1 MERGQIPLS
10 TLPSNFD
17 LQSTLESGQSYLW
30 WREDG
35 DDFGDETHHGGD
47 AWYVTTT
54 RETGEPAVIRAR
66 QRDALLGSDSASGA
80 LEWESTIDAEPVLR
94 RRLRLDDDLDAIRA
108 TAPDD
113 DLVRAAYDA
122 YWGMRLVDDPPF
134 GTLISFI
141 CSAQM
146 RVSRIHEMQ
155 QSLREA
161 FGTPVEFDGVTYYA
175 YPTPEQL
182 AAATEAELRDLSLG
196 YRAPYVKRSA
206 EMVAEGTP
214 LGVSDLPYEEARE
227 ALTEFVGVGDKVAD
241 CILLFS
247 LGYLEAVPLDTWI
260 RQTIEEY
267 YPECECGNYTETSR
281 AIREALGG
289 EFAGYTQTYVFHFL
303 RNGGGDELAE

>member
-1 MERGQIPLS
+1 METGQIELS
-10 TLPSNFD
+10 TLSSAFD

-30 WREDG
+30 WRADG
-35 DDFGDETHHGGD
+35 KDFDDGTQYGGE

-54 RETGEPAVIRAR
+54 RAAGDPAVVRVR
-66 QRDALLGSDSASGA
+66 QRDGL
-80 LEWESTIDAEPVLR
+80 LEWESTIDAEPVLV
-94 RRLRLDDDLDAIRA
+94 RRLRLDDDLESIRA
-108 TAPDD
+108 TAPNDE
-113 DLVRAAYDA
+113 VVQAAYDS
-122 YWGMRLVDDPPF
+122 YWGMRLVNEPAF

-146 RVSRIHEMQ
+146 RVSRIHAMQ

-161 FGTPVEFDGVTYYA
+161 FGTPVEFGGKTYYA

-182 AAATEAELRDLSLG
+182 AAATEQELRALSLG
-196 YRAPYVKRSA
+196 YRAPYVRRST

-214 LGVSDLPYEEARE
+214 VDVDGQSYEQARE
-227 ALTEFVGVGDKVAD
+227 TLTQFVGVGDKVAD

-260 RQTIEEY
+260 RQSIEEY
-267 YPECECGNYTETSR
+267 YPDCDRGNYADTSR
-281 AIREALGG
+281 ALRDALGG

-303 RNGGGDELAE
+303 RNGGGDEISG